1 MKRSLGL
8 SCTLVGALLLGGST
22 LRADLAMSRSR
33 VWQDLPGSGL
43 EGVTSANDNFG
54 AALAAG
60 DFDGDGHDDLAAF
73 DREGAASPNAGAV
86 RVQYGGPLGLSLDD
100 SLVADFWP
108 GVLIG
113 DAEDGDEFGI
123 ALAAGDFDG
132 DGFDDLAIG
141 IPGEDAVLA
150 PPPIALEVLNCGA
163 VLVLYGSSE
172 GIALAGVKVLPT
184 FGGNLTTARFGA
196 SLAAGDFDGDGFD
209 DLAIGA
215 PTAEVSGQEGAGFV
229 AVYRGG
235 AAGISAVARRIDQDA
250 SDATGAVSETAEAS
264 DRFGYALA
272 VGNFNGDLNGPGG
285 PPVMDLAISAP
296 GEGNAVA
303 GTDSSG
309 LVHLF
314 YGSGAGTALGFESDQ
329 IFEQSAVSASETI
342 ESFDNFGFALA
353 AGDLD
358 GDGRDDLVIAAPQE
372 QLIVGGVGL
381 TSAGAVS
388 VLRGDFPF
396 VVADGGALTLDQSD
410 LGIGE
415 APEEFDLF
423 GFVMTVDDFDR
434 DGLADLVVA
443 APFEE
448 RQDPFGAKGEFV
460 GAGAA
465 YLIPG
470 WTTVFPSPSRPPRA
484 LAQHWDGHPGAL
496 DNFDGHGLDLASG
509 DFDGDGHPDLAIGA
523 SGETAQLDDGPLAS
537 AGAVFELRGAL
548 FADGFDRSLAD
559 RWSTVVP

>member
-1 MKRSLGL
+1 MRKGIRRL
-8 SCTLVGALLLGGST
+8 CALVGALLLGGTS
-22 LRADLAMSRSR
+22 LRADFAMSRSR

-43 EGVTSANDNFG
+43 EGVTSAHDNYG

-60 DFDGDGHDDLAAF
+60 DFDGDGRDDLAAF
-73 DREGAASPNAGAV
+73 DREDAASPNAGAV
-86 RVQYGGPLGLSLDD
+86 RVQYGGPLGLSPDD
-100 SLVADFWP
+100 SLVVDFWP
-108 GVLIG
+108 DVLIS
-113 DAEDGDEFGI
+113 DAEAGDEFGI

-132 DGFDDLAIG
+132 DGLADLAIG

-150 PPPIALEVLNCGA
+150 PPPIAIETLNCGA
-163 VLVLYGSSE
+163 VLVLYGSPG
-172 GIALAGVKVLPT
+172 GISLDGVKILPT
-184 FGGNLTTARFGA
+184 FGGDLTSARFGA
-196 SLAAGDFDGDGFD
+196 ALAAGDFDGDGFD

-215 PTAEVSGQEGAGFV
+215 PTAEVSGQEQAGFV
-229 AVYRGG
+229 AVYSGS
-235 AAGISAVARRIDQDA
+235 AAGVSAVARRIDQDA
-250 SDATGAVSETAEAS
+250 NDTTGAVSDAAEAF

-272 VGNFNGDLNGPGG
+272 VGNFNGDVDGTGG
-285 PPVMDLAISAP
+285 SPVMDLAISAP
-296 GEGNAVA
+296 GEDSAAA
-303 GTDSSG
+303 GTESSG

-314 YGSGAGTALGFESDQ
+314 YGSSTGAALGFHSDQ
-329 IFEQSAVSASETI
+329 AFDQSTVSASETI
-342 ESFDNFGFALA
+342 ESFDSFGFALA

-358 GDGRDDLVIAAPQE
+358 GDGRDDLAIAAPQE
-372 QLIVGGVGL
+372 QLFVEGVGVP
-381 TSAGAVS
+381 SAGAVS

-396 VVADGGALTLDQSD
+396 VVADGSGLTFDQSD

-415 APEEFDLF
+415 APEANDLF
-423 GFVMTVDDFDR
+423 GFVMAVDDFDR

-448 RQDPFGAKGEFV
+448 RDDPFGAKGEFS

-470 WTTVFPSPSRPPRA
+470 WTTVFPSPNRRPRT
-484 LAQHWDGHPGAL
+484 LAQHWDGHPGSL
-496 DNFDGHGLDLASG
+496 DNFDSHGLDLASG

-523 SGETAQLDDGPLAS
+523 SGETAHLDDGPLAS

-559 RWSTVVP
+559 RWSAAAP